1 MQPVST
7 DPQTPWKGNKK
18 RLVRAACRAFVKT
31 PHPLERLTCFEEMY
45 PRITKKAIA
54 LSQRNTDIAVLT
66 RHAYSYAFSSS
77 LPECI
82 RLLRE
87 MDDSMDSLL
96 AKILQRKT
104 V

>member
-7 DPQTPWKGNKK
+7 GPQTPWKGNKK

-31 PHPLERLTCFEEMY
+31 PHPIERLTCFEDMY

-54 LSQRNTDIAVLT
+54 LSQRNPDIAVLT
-66 RHAYSYAFSSS
+66 SHAYSHAFSSP
-77 LPECI
+77 LAECI

-87 MDDSMDSLL
+87 MDDSLDALL
-96 AKILQRKT
+96 AKTLQRKA